1 MKDNQSEQSMGEQIR
16 DALSDALQS
25 GNYND
30 LNRLVSQS
38 VTAVLNEVGKHIS
51 FMDYDGE
58 DRGTGQSSSYQYNK
72 QAETSREDFR
82 RQQAQ
87 EQTYR
92 QTQGQT
98 GQGRTQAQQQGH
110 DQSRQAKEQTWQ
122 QSGRQQGQSW
132 QQSGGQTGHAW
143 QQTGQTS
150 DWQQAPRQTQEQTRR
165 QAKQQARQ
173 VHEQVRQAREQAKQT
188 RQEQARRQAQQIY
201 GNAGSTQ
208 RQNNPYQN
216 VPQAVPNQQ
225 FPSTAFPFPFKKVG
239 NVSGVLYKVFGG
251 IGLGV
256 TSLIT
261 FFHFTLLLT
270 DETLSVAGWVAN
282 ALFLALFAGMIRLG
296 IGQHRRLKLAERY
309 AGLCGRNLYG
319 EIEQL
324 AKSTGRK
331 TRRVIKDLQK
341 MLSLGMFPEGHLDE
355 QKTCFML
362 NDGIYRQ
369 YLETENNRKLREEES
384 RRIAADKDR
393 QNAAEAETKSGQTP
407 GLSEQEAELNAMV
420 AEGMECIRKLHILN
434 DKIPGEVISAKL
446 FRLENLLKS
455 LFDSVREHPEQM
467 HRMHKLM
474 NYYLPTTLKL
484 VEAYEEF
491 DRVSVPGDDIIAA
504 KAEIENTLDTINQA
518 FTELLNNLFQD
529 AVLDATTDAQ
539 VLKTMLARE
548 GLMNEMGS
556 GQPS

>member
-58 DRGTGQSSSYQYNK
+58 DRGTGHSSYQYNK
-72 QAETSREDFR
+72 QAETGREDSR
-82 RQQAQ
+82 RQQAQHQDQDQ

-92 QTQGQT
+92 QTQSQT
-98 GQGRTQAQQQGH
+98 GQSSTQARQKSH
-110 DQSRQAKEQTWQ
+110 DPSRQTQE
-122 QSGRQQGQSW
+122 QSGRQTGQ
-132 QQSGGQTGHAW
+132 AW

-150 DWQQAPRQTQEQTRR
+150 GWQQAPGQTQAQARR

-173 VHEQVRQAREQAKQT
+173 SQEQTRQAREQARQA
-188 RQEQARRQAQQIY
+188 RQEQARRQAQQVY
-201 GNAGSTQ
+201 GNSDSMQ
-208 RQNNPYQN
+208 QQNNPYQN
-216 VPQAVPNQQ
+216 MPQAVPNQQ

-256 TSLIT
+256 TSLTT

-270 DETLSVAGWVAN
+270 DETLSIAGWAAN
-282 ALFLALFAGMIRLG
+282 VLFLALFAGMIRLG

-331 TRRVIKDLQK
+331 NRRVIRDLQK

-384 RRIAADKDR
+384 RRLAVSKDR
-393 QNAAEAETKSGQTP
+393 QNTTEADASSEQALD
-407 GLSEQEAELNAMV
+407 LSEQEAELNAMV
-420 AEGMECIRKLHILN
+420 AEGMECIRKLRLLN

-548 GLMNEMGS
+548 GLMNEMGN
-556 GQPS
+556 GQLS

>member
-58 DRGTGQSSSYQYNK
+58 DRGTGQSSSYHHNK
-72 QAETSREDFR
+72 QAETGREDFR

-98 GQGRTQAQQQGH
+98 GQSRTQTRQQDY
-110 DQSRQAKEQTWQ
+110 DQSRQAK
-122 QSGRQQGQSW
+122 GQ
-132 QQSGGQTGHAW
+132 AW

-173 VHEQVRQAREQAKQT
+173 VHEQVRQAREQAKRT
-188 RQEQARRQAQQIY
+188 RQDQARRQAQQIY

-208 RQNNPYQN
+208 QQNNPYQN

-256 TSLIT
+256 TSLIG

-270 DETLSVAGWVAN
+270 NETISVAGWTAN
-282 ALFLALFAGMIRLG
+282 VLFLALFAGMIRLG

-324 AKSTGRK
+324 ARSTGRK

-384 RRIAADKDR
+384 RRLAVSKDR
-393 QNAAEAETKSGQTP
+393 QNTAEAETRSEQAP
-407 GLSEQEAELNAMV
+407 ELSEQEAELNSMV
-420 AEGMECIRKLHILN
+420 AEGMECIRKLRLLN

-556 GQPS
+556 AQHSS